1 MRTLSQGL
9 NVIGYIEGMFGLG
22 EAVRL
27 NISAA
32 QKLDIPLNLIDYE
45 KIKQD
50 ANYEYHFKYSINL
63 VQISIH
69 NLDEFFSVIDH
80 SFFYNKY
87 SILFLV
93 WESEYLPSKFKK
105 NLKLFNEIWTAST
118 YCKNIFKKA
127 FNGPIITVPHPVE
140 MNLIPLQSEYP
151 VISFNKNKFSFLFIF
166 SYHSSIVRKNP
177 HFLIEAFIEAFGNNE
192 DVELIIKTVGAQKF
206 KQSKNKLQ
214 RYISGQKNI
223 KIIDVDLDKNNVN
236 HLINDCDCYV
246 SMHHSEGFGLT
257 LAEAMY
263 LGKPTIATNYS
274 GNTEFMNESNSFLV
288 DYELGPIENIDMNFC
303 SNTLWANPI
312 MQDAVENLWEV
323 YKNSDL
329 RKEKAMNAKLLVK
342 EKLSFYAVGSLI
354 KDRLHHLCVN
364 FDELAVNDKQN
375 AYLLSQLR
383 LAKTET
389 IQLQRQIRSMKK
401 NVIISFIVFLKNTV
415 RKFKGKKVF
424 TRRVIIN

>member
-1 MRTLSQGL
+1 
-9 NVIGYIEGMFGLG
+9 V
-22 EAVRL
+22 V
-27 NISAA
+27 
-32 QKLDIPLNLIDYE
+32 
-45 KIKQD
+45 
-50 ANYEYHFKYSINL
+50 
-63 VQISIH
+63 
-69 NLDEFFSVIDH
+69 
-80 SFFYNKY
+80 
-87 SILFLV
+87 
-93 WESEYLPSKFKK
+93 
-105 NLKLFNEIWTAST
+105 
-118 YCKNIFKKA
+118 
-127 FNGPIITVPHPVE
+127 
-140 MNLIPLQSEYP
+140 
-151 VISFNKNKFSFLFIF
+151 
-166 SYHSSIVRKNP
+166 
-177 HFLIEAFIEAFGNNE
+177 
-192 DVELIIKTVGAQKF
+192 VG
-206 KQSKNKLQ
+206 
-214 RYISGQKNI
+214 
-223 KIIDVDLDKNNVN
+223 
-236 HLINDCDCYV
+236 
-246 SMHHSEGFGLT
+246 
-257 LAEAMY
+257 
-263 LGKPTIATNYS
+263 YS